1 MPRRTAY
8 YICLFKLLGNTIA
21 RNPEKA
27 VIYAVKYKVLPYAA
41 NNNRYAP
48 CHPKPLTGD

>member
-8 YICLFKLLGNTIA
+8 YICFFQLLGNTIA

-27 VIYAVKYKVLPYAA
+27 VIHKVMPYAA

-48 CHPKPLTGD
+48 CRPRPLTGD